1 VSILRRVLIP
11 SDITASHRAVVRR
24 YVEHIAELSAADW
37 PLAIEAFNLLR
48 HAVVV
53 RADDRAYTFAQVYEE
68 LIDAHYATPFL
79 KGLFDLQDVK
89 RESASLGAVSARRIY
104 QDLTERGLHA
114 PERLPES
121 RLLMAYC
128 LYWWQS
134 FCKGYAFEV
143 EIFRDLER
151 SGLRFQPHDLFDPIA
166 RRSPHDFRIS
176 GFWGDVKT
184 SAYFLLKVSGETVS
198 SDFFVTRVGLSTR
211 RTRTLVVF
219 LQGAAWDV
227 IDGETLLSL
236 LSDLGNVLPRP
247 ARISYHGG
255 ELVVAEYA
263 DWKAKMRNYQSA
275 RGELP

>member
-1 VSILRRVLIP
+1 MSILRRVLIP
-11 SDITASHRAVVRR
+11 PDVTISHRAVVRHYMER
-24 YVEHIAELSAADW
+24 VGDLPGAEW

-53 RADDRAYTFAQVYEE
+53 RADDRAYTFAQIYEE
-68 LIDAHYATPFL
+68 LVDAHYALPFL
-79 KGLFDLQDVK
+79 KGLFDLQDVA
-89 RESASLGAVSARRIY
+89 RESTALWAASAQRIH
-104 QDLTERGLHA
+104 QNLTEIGLHD
-114 PERLPES
+114 PQRHPES

-176 GFWGDVKT
+176 GLWGDVKT
-184 SAYFLLKVSGETVS
+184 SAYFLLKVSGEAVS

-255 ELVVAEYA
+255 ELVVAEYT
-263 DWKAKMRNYQSA
+263 DWKAKMRNYQGQ